1 MQLSAID
8 TNLLVVLDALLQEG
22 HVGRASRRVALSPS
36 ATSHALSRLR
46 ELLGDPLLVRA
57 GRQLVLTPR
66 ATELAP
72 QVRQLME
79 QMERILRP
87 PETFQPAKL
96 ERTFA
101 LLTTDHI
108 EFVLLRQLDPRLR
121 AEAPSLILHSR
132 PIGPDAVDELRG
144 GRADLAFGV
153 FSGLPDDISRQDLFT
168 DRFVTLVR
176 KGHPALARPLTL
188 KRFVEFEH
196 LLIAPRGTATAHIDE
211 LLAEQGLKRRVV
223 RTLGTF
229 LSAPFLVSQSD
240 YVVTMSARI
249 AEALV
254 PLLGLRVLAT
264 PLPLEPYT
272 LTQIWHRRHD
282 REPAHTWL
290 REITAR
296 AASELPPIRPRA
308 TMTARS

>member
-8 TNLLVVLDALLQEG
+8 TNLLVVLDALLQEA

-36 ATSHALSRLR
+36 ATSHALARLR

-57 GRQLVLTPR
+57 GRRLVLTPR

-96 ERTFA
+96 ERTFS

-108 EFVLLRQLDPRLR
+108 EFVLLRRLDPLLR
-121 AEAPSLILHSR
+121 AQAPKVVLHSR

-144 GRADLAFGV
+144 GRAELAFGV
-153 FSGLPDDISRQDLFT
+153 FPSLPDDIASQELFK

-176 KGHPALARPLTL
+176 EGHPVLDRPLTL
-188 KRFVEFEH
+188 KRFAELEH
-196 LLIAPRGTATAHIDE
+196 VLIAPRGTATARMDE
-211 LLAEQGLKRRVV
+211 LLAQRGLKRRVV

-249 AEALV
+249 AESLV
-254 PLLGLRVLAT
+254 PLLGLRA
-264 PLPLEPYT
+264 LEPPIPFEYT
-272 LTQIWHRRHD
+272 LTQIWHRRLD
-282 REPAHTWL
+282 TEPAHTWL
-290 REITAR
+290 RALTAQ
-296 AASELPPIRPRA
+296 AASELPRIRLRGA
-308 TMTARS
+308 TSA